1 MCSHVPADWYHIITT
16 VLKLFQRAKHFAASA
31 WGIERWVIVEKNMAS
46 KTGRKA
52 GCWYD
57 EDGVV
62 YKISSAR
69 KLKDEG
75 AEKDRGL
82 AGKVSTFG
90 GEMTGAI

>member
-1 MCSHVPADWYHIITT
+1 MTN

-31 WGIERWVIVEKNMAS
+31 WGIERWVIVVKNMAS
-46 KTGRKA
+46 KTGRKE

-69 KLKDEG
+69 MLENEG
-75 AEKDRGL
+75 GEKYREL
-82 AGKVSTFG
+82 AGKVRPS